1 MHVIAYTGPE
11 NYSPELSIL
20 VVLTVII
27 GGAHRLAGAL
37 LGPLFVFGLPELLRG
52 VQAYEGLLYGA
63 LLLAV
68 MLYLPGGLAGV
79 LERVS
84 GALASR
90 RDPAVAPQAVAA
102 TPGGSTVTAVEEDVP
117 LEEVAQ
123 AHLEAEA
130 PPEAGAAL
138 RLRDVAVTFGGLRAV
153 AGVSLD
159 VAAGELVGVIGPNG
173 AGKTTLFNA
182 ITGLVPSTGQIVLDE
197 DVALHGL
204 PARRRALA
212 GVARTFQN
220 LNLHEDRTVLE
231 HALLG
236 ADRYARYGRFAEA
249 LRLPHAVRGERQQEE
264 EAREL
269 LGQLGI
275 AGLADVVVR
284 SLPYGIKKRVDVARA
299 LASRPRLLLLD
310 EPAAGLPHH
319 EAEELVEVVLRLTPG
334 ETVLLIEH
342 NVDLV
347 RRTCPRL
354 VVMDAGRVLS
364 EGPPEQCLAEEAVI
378 RAYLGA

>member
-1 MHVIAYTGPE
+1 M
-11 NYSPELSIL
+11 
-20 VVLTVII
+20 
-27 GGAHRLAGAL
+27 
-37 LGPLFVFGLPELLRG
+37 
-52 VQAYEGLLYGA
+52 
-63 LLLAV
+63 
-68 MLYLPGGLAGV
+68 
-79 LERVS
+79 
-84 GALASR
+84 
-90 RDPAVAPQAVAA
+90 
-102 TPGGSTVTAVEEDVP
+102 
-117 LEEVAQ
+117 
-123 AHLEAEA
+123 
-130 PPEAGAAL
+130 
-138 RLRDVAVTFGGLRAV
+138 
-153 AGVSLD
+153 
-159 VAAGELVGVIGPNG
+159 IGPNG

-182 ITGLVPSTGQIVLDE
+182 ITGLVPSTGQIVLDGE
-197 DVALHGL
+197 VALHGL
-204 PARRRALA
+204 PARRRPLA

-249 LRLPHAVRGERQQEE
+249 LRLPHAVRGERHQEE